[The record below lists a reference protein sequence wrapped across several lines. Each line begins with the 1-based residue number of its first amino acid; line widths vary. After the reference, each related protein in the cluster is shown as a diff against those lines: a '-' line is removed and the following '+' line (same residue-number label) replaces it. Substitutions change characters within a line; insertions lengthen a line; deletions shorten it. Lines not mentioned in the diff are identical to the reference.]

1 MISPLNLQSLMGRV
15 AGAPFGRR
23 RQVRLVS
30 RLAGAACLLAT
41 SGCATSGELAALAF
55 PAERISSP
63 GCGRDV
69 APSDA
74 LSVAEWEEG
83 AWEYVDWIGDQTRPT
98 GAFHQVIA
106 GPCAREVTG
115 GTSFANLIEIAS
127 GSVFSFADPNRPKWN
142 MSAAREFAP
151 EPTGA
156 PPPPLPGASFVR
168 AALVGGASI
177 GDGGQRDYVGL
188 WSDRRGF
195 VIASFSVLDGLGAG
209 PARPMVRSRD
219 PVRGLVYFPALH
231 SYAGHVDFVQFG
243 ADGIVR
249 LIVFRWE
256 HDASV
261 PCLQPDQ
268 LVTRVA
274 DGVPGPRRSNRR
286 CG

>member
-1 MISPLNLQSLMGRV
+1 MNPTMLKIVGLMAV
-15 AGAPFGRR
+15 FAPI
-23 RQVRLVS
+23 
-30 RLAGAACLLAT
+30 A
-41 SGCATSGELAALAF
+41 SGCALSTVEADAF
-55 PAERISSP
+55 EVPAERISSP

-98 GAFHQVIA
+98 RALHQVIT

-142 MSAAREFAP
+142 MSAAREFAA
-151 EPTGA
+151 EPAGA
-156 PPPPLPGASFVR
+156 PPPPLPGATFVR

-249 LIVFRWE
+249 LVVFNWE
-256 HDASV
+256 HDASF